1 MAAFTNLSRDHFD
14 YHGSETAYFNA
25 KARLF
30 RDLEAEWHV
39 LNLDDPYGRALL
51 LTSHACLLT
60 YGLASSTTLKPH
72 AVHHGLDGIR
82 FVLPTSDGPLTL
94 SSPLVGRHNI
104 YNLLA
109 GIGIALALGVDA
121 EAIRQGVARLR
132 KVPGRLER
140 VCCGQDV
147 TVFVD
152 YAHTPAALEQVLR
165 LVRAEAAGRLITVF
179 GCGGDRD
186 PGKRPL
192 MGQAATALSDYT
204 IITSDNPRTED
215 PQRIIDDIVRGSD
228 RPCVELYRRPRSP
241 PGHRTGNRHGTGA
254 GYRRHRRQR
263 ARGLPDHR
271 SATLPLRRP
280 GSGACGLSQD
290 KAIVMPTWRVAD
302 LVHWAHG
309 ALLRGDERQDVCG
322 ASTDSRTVQAGNVFV
337 ALRGERFDGHRF
349 VPDAIQ
355 RGAAAVVVSDTDCLG
370 KAVLDANETVPAV
383 ICVADTEKALQD
395 LAMAHRRRFQGSVV
409 AVTGSNGKT
418 TVKEMT
424 ASVLQ
429 TWFSTHKTSGNLN
442 NHIGVPL
449 AVLGLDVF
457 NRVMVLEMGMNHL
470 GEISRLCEIAR
481 PDVGVITNIGLAHLG
496 CLGSVEAIQQA
507 KGELTASLD
516 ASGVAIVNADDPRAL
531 ALGQQSAGRLITF
544 GQTQHADVR
553 GWVQEN
559 LGLAGTRCR
568 VILNGTTHEFR
579 LHVPGDAPSHER
591 AGSSGRRHGL

>member
-1 MAAFTNLSRDHFD
+1 METSRDLATLISELPGEILTGSVHCPVKDLTTDSRHVQRDTLFTALRGTRTDGHRFLAEALDRGAGALVVEELPAALWPRVQAEGQTVIRVPDCHQAVAVLASAYYQHPARQLSLIGITGTNGKTTTAYIVEAILQAAGESVGMLGTVDYRIGAKRLPAPQTTPDATLLHDLLSQMVATGTRYAVMEVSSHALAQERVSGCPFAVAAFTNLSRDHFD

-60 YGLASSTTLKPH
+60 YGLSSSTTLKPH

-94 SSPLVGRHNI
+94 RSPLVGRHNI

-215 PQRIIDDIVRGSD
+215 PQRIIDDIVEGLTAPSSSYTAIPD
-228 RPCVELYRRPRSP
+228 
-241 PGHRTGNRHGTGA
+241 
-254 GYRRHRRQR
+254 RRQ
-263 ARGLPDHR
+263 
-271 SATLPLRRP
+271 
-280 GSGACGLSQD
+280 
-290 KAIVMPTWRVAD
+290 AI
-302 LVHWAHG
+302 
-309 ALLRGDERQDVCG
+309 E
-322 ASTDSRTVQAGNVFV
+322 QA
-337 ALRGERFDGHRF
+337 
-349 VPDAIQ
+349 I
-355 RGAAAVVVSDTDCLG
+355 
-370 KAVLDANETVPAV
+370 
-383 ICVADTEKALQD
+383 
-395 LAMAHRRRFQGSVV
+395 AMAQAQDIVV
-409 AVTGSNGKT
+409 IAGKGH
-418 TVKEMT
+418 EDY
-424 ASVLQ
+424 Q
-429 TWFSTHKTSGNLN
+429 
-442 NHIGVPL
+442 I
-449 AVLGLDVF
+449 
-457 NRVMVLEMGMNHL
+457 
-470 GEISRLCEIAR
+470 I
-481 PDVGVITNIGLAHLG
+481 
-496 CLGSVEAIQQA
+496 
-507 KGELTASLD
+507 
-516 ASGVAIVNADDPRAL
+516 
-531 ALGQQSAGRLITF
+531 GQQRYHFDDREVA
-544 GQTQHADVR
+544 
-553 GWVQEN
+553 
-559 LGLAGTRCR
+559 
-568 VILNGTTHEFR
+568 
-579 LHVPGDAPSHER
+579 R
-591 AGSSGRRHGL
+591 AAFHRIKR

>member
-1 MAAFTNLSRDHFD
+1 METSRDLATLISELPGEILTGSVHCPVKDLTTDSRHVQRDTLFTALRGTRTDGHRFLAEALDRGAGALVVEELPAALWPRVQAEGQTVIRVPDCHQAVAMLASAYYRHPARQLSLIGITGTNGKTTTAYIVEAILQAAGESVGMLGTVDYRIGAKRLPAPQTTPDATLLHDLLSQMVATGTRYAVMEVSSHALTQERVSGCPFAVAAFTNLSRDHFD

-215 PQRIIDDIVRGSD
+215 PQRIIDDIV
-228 RPCVELYRRPRSP
+228 E
-241 PGHRTGNRHGTGA
+241 
-254 GYRRHRRQR
+254 
-263 ARGLPDHR
+263 GL
-271 SATLPLRRP
+271 
-280 GSGACGLSQD
+280 
-290 KAIVMPTWRVAD
+290 
-302 LVHWAHG
+302 
-309 ALLRGDERQDVCG
+309 
-322 ASTDSRTVQAGNVFV
+322 
-337 ALRGERFDGHRF
+337 
-349 VPDAIQ
+349 
-355 RGAAAVVVSDTDCLG
+355 
-370 KAVLDANETVPAV
+370 TVPASNYTAVPDRRQAIEQAIAMTQAQDIVV
-383 ICVADTEKALQD
+383 IA
-395 LAMAHRRRFQGSVV
+395 
-409 AVTGSNGKT
+409 GKGH
-418 TVKEMT
+418 EDY
-424 ASVLQ
+424 Q
-429 TWFSTHKTSGNLN
+429 
-442 NHIGVPL
+442 I
-449 AVLGLDVF
+449 
-457 NRVMVLEMGMNHL
+457 
-470 GEISRLCEIAR
+470 I
-481 PDVGVITNIGLAHLG
+481 
-496 CLGSVEAIQQA
+496 
-507 KGELTASLD
+507 
-516 ASGVAIVNADDPRAL
+516 
-531 ALGQQSAGRLITF
+531 GQQRYHF
-544 GQTQHADVR
+544 DDREV
-553 GWVQEN
+553 
-559 LGLAGTRCR
+559 TRAAFHR
-568 VILNGTTHEFR
+568 IKR
-579 LHVPGDAPSHER
+579 
-591 AGSSGRRHGL
+591 